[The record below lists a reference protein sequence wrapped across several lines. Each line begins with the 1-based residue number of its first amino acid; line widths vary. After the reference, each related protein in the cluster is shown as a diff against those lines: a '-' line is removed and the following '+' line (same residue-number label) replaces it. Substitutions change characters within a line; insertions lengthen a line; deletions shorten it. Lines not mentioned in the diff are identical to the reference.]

1 MRERGALERWIRRGR
16 GWGAGRGKRRRVGG
30 VLSDEAWDL
39 LRQLEHGLEFR
50 DESAARRP
58 AGSASSA
65 LDGVSPMA
73 PLSSGLERM
82 RRAWRRRRPDN
93 DPV

>member
-1 MRERGALERWIRRGR
+1 MRERGALERWIRRSAAADR
-16 GWGAGRGKRRRVGG
+16 RERRRVGG

-50 DESAARRP
+50 DEVATRSAE
-58 AGSASSA
+58 GSRGSA

-73 PLSSGLERM
+73 PLSSGFEFV
-82 RRAWRRRRPDN
+82 RRVWLRRRPDK